1 MNLSAGKPYID
12 IWCAY
17 DRHICC
23 CDNRTPRLKG
33 KDYKVVVLGSGG
45 VGKSGITTR
54 YVMDQFIDQYDP
66 TIEDS
71 YRKQVVVKGI
81 PQVKSSSGK
90 KKTKKTPTG
99 AATGRGAASMCSHIV
114 YRYVTGCIYV

>member
-1 MNLSAGKPYID
+1 MTHLL
-12 IWCAY
+12 C
-17 DRHICC
+17 
-23 CDNRTPRLKG
+23 RTPRLKG

-81 PQVKSSSGK
+81 PQVKSSGGK
-90 KKTKKTPTG
+90 KKAKKTVTG
-99 AATGRGAASMCSHIV
+99 ATTAASMCRYDNCYCSHI
-114 YRYVTGCIYV
+114 

>member
-1 MNLSAGKPYID
+1 MTHLL
-12 IWCAY
+12 C
-17 DRHICC
+17 
-23 CDNRTPRLKG
+23 RTPRLKG

-81 PQVKSSSGK
+81 PQVKSSGGK
-90 KKTKKTPTG
+90 KKAKKTATG
-99 AATGRGAASMCSHIV
+99 ATTAASMC
-114 YRYVTGCIYV
+114 RYTVVTFDDCY